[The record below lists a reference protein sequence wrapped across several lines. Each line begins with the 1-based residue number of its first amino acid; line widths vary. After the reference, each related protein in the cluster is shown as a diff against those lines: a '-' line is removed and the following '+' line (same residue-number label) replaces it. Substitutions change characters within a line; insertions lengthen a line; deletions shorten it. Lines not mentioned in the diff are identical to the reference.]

1 MVANR
6 VLAPGSKLAVEDWV
20 KQDVHI
26 DGLSEVPVQNLYRSM
41 DFLLEAQEE
50 LQKNIF
56 FEVSNLLKLE
66 VDLLYFDTTSTYFEI
81 EDADDAG
88 SDKQNIRQYGNSKD
102 HRPDRP
108 QAAIGLAVT
117 RDGIPVRCWSW
128 PGNTADM
135 SVLEQVKKDLMG
147 WKLGRVISVLDRGFC
162 SDDNL
167 RTLQRGGGHYIIGEK
182 LRSGKRDVE
191 EALSKRGPFT
201 KVNEKMEIK
210 EIIVGDGEARKRY
223 VLVKNSVQAKRDKEK
238 RKETI
243 KRLQAELDAIGDLKG
258 EAHTKSICRL
268 VAHPTYGRYIKLLS
282 NGQPRLDK
290 AKIKQEEKLDGKYL
304 IRTSDDTLRP
314 EDVALGYKQ
323 LIDIEN
329 AFRTIK
335 QTLEIRPVY
344 HRLSDR
350 IRAHVLLCWLGLLLI
365 RIAENE
371 TGHTWREIIKAIDK
385 IHVVEFLTDSGYV
398 KQRTQI
404 DKFQK
409 NIFKRLN
416 IAEPPEILAF
426 EAKTP

>member
-1 MVANR
+1 LN
-6 VLAPGSKLAVEDWV
+6 
-20 KQDVHI
+20 
-26 DGLSEVPVQNLYRSM
+26 
-41 DFLLEAQEE
+41 
-50 LQKNIF
+50 
-56 FEVSNLLKLE
+56 LE
-66 VDLLYFDTTSTYFEI
+66 VDLLYFDTTSTYFEVEGMDNP
-81 EDADDAG
+81 EDE
-88 SDKQNIRQYGNSKD
+88 KQNIRQYGNSKD

-108 QAAIGLAVT
+108 QTVIGLAVT

-135 SVLEQVKKDLMG
+135 SVVEEVKKDLMG
-147 WKLGRVISVLDRGFC
+147 WKLGRVISVMDRGFC

-182 LRSGKRDVE
+182 LRSGKKDVE

-223 VLVKNSVQAKRDKEK
+223 VLVRNPAQEKRDKEK
-238 RKETI
+238 REQTI
-243 KRLQAELDAIGDLKG
+243 KRLQEELDAIGELKG

-304 IRTSDDTLRP
+304 IRTSDGTLRP

-323 LIDIEN
+323 LVDIED

-371 TGHTWREIIKAIDK
+371 TGHTWREIVKAVDK
-385 IHVVEFLTDSGYV
+385 IHLVEFLTDGGYV

-404 DKFQK
+404 NKIQK
-409 NIFKRLN
+409 NIFNRLN
-416 IAEPPEILAF
+416 IAGPPEILAF
-426 EAKTP
+426 EAKTT

>member
-1 MVANR
+1 
-6 VLAPGSKLAVEDWV
+6 
-20 KQDVHI
+20 
-26 DGLSEVPVQNLYRSM
+26 
-41 DFLLEAQEE
+41 
-50 LQKNIF
+50 
-56 FEVSNLLKLE
+56 
-66 VDLLYFDTTSTYFEI
+66 
-81 EDADDAG
+81 
-88 SDKQNIRQYGNSKD
+88 
-102 HRPDRP
+102 
-108 QAAIGLAVT
+108 
-117 RDGIPVRCWSW
+117 
-128 PGNTADM
+128 
-135 SVLEQVKKDLMG
+135 
-147 WKLGRVISVLDRGFC
+147 
-162 SDDNL
+162 
-167 RTLQRGGGHYIIGEK
+167 
-182 LRSGKRDVE
+182 
-191 EALSKRGPFT
+191 
-201 KVNEKMEIK
+201 MEIK

-323 LIDIEN
+323 LIDIED

-335 QTLEIRPVY
+335 QTLGIRPVY

-371 TGHTWREIIKAIDK
+371 TGHTWREIVKAVDK
-385 IHVVEFLTDSGYV
+385 IHLVEFLTDSGYV

-416 IAEPPEILAF
+416 IAHPSEILAF